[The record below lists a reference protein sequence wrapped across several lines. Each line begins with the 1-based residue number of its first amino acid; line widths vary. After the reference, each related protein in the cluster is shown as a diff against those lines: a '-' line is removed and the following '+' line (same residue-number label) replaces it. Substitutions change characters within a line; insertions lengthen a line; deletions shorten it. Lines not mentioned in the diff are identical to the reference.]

1 MFQLVDINDNF
12 HHDKELLR
20 NIFNL
25 QPTNWN
31 HIEMSMNV
39 CLEILWWGYLVDL
52 MVVWTLANK
61 NSDILKH
68 KQTNKS
74 GIHFWE
80 IRKKGVLVQRKE
92 AMYLRDLSQ
101 RRCLLVAVGPPAN
114 NQSFQL
120 SITNNQSSQ
129 AFMFSIKHQNQ
140 STSNQTA
147 MTCRGLTISPVSVR
161 ERLLTPLLGAA
172 LASSSPST
180 AFRST
185 WSWSVTMLFGLR
197 FSLFD
202 ESTMSAS
209 FSAIRSWQ
217 SAVRVVVEPQ
227 LLPDKLGREVEEVRA
242 EPGDPPSNITWVTGA
257 I

>member
-1 MFQLVDINDNF
+1 M
-12 HHDKELLR
+12 
-20 NIFNL
+20 
-25 QPTNWN
+25 
-31 HIEMSMNV
+31 
-39 CLEILWWGYLVDL
+39 
-52 MVVWTLANK
+52 
-61 NSDILKH
+61 
-68 KQTNKS
+68 
-74 GIHFWE
+74 
-80 IRKKGVLVQRKE
+80 QRKE

-185 WSWSVTMLFGLR
+185 WS
-197 FSLFD
+197 
-202 ESTMSAS
+202 
-209 FSAIRSWQ
+209 
-217 SAVRVVVEPQ
+217 
-227 LLPDKLGREVEEVRA
+227 
-242 EPGDPPSNITWVTGA
+242 
-257 I
+257 